1 MFAGVR
7 RSTIICR
14 LKTRPTPPSTMLMA
28 KKDSS
33 AVDTERF
40 IREKSRRPKVWP
52 VMTEAPT
59 PPPMAMEINTLVSE

>member
-1 MFAGVR
+1 
-7 RSTIICR
+7 
-14 LKTRPTPPSTMLMA
+14 MLMA
-28 KKDSS
+28 KNDSS

-59 PPPMAMEINTLVSE
+59 PPPMAREINTLVSE